1 MLRER
6 RVPVVVAANKL
17 DRGAD
22 APLAAEF
29 HGLGLGE
36 PTPVS
41 AAHGVGTGDLLD
53 RVADARARARAGAAE
68 PDPDDAVRLAVIGRP
83 ERRQVVARQR
93 VPRRR
98 SA

>member
-1 MLRER
+1 M
-6 RVPVVVAANKL
+6 NKL

-22 APLAAEF
+22 APAAAEF

-53 RVADARARARAGAAE
+53 RIAALVREHATEGAE
-68 PDPDDAVRLAVIGRP
+68 PDPDEVRSR
-83 ERRQVVARQR
+83 
-93 VPRRR
+93 
-98 SA
+98 